1 MTSGSGIIISS
12 SSSGGQA
19 CLQNDACV
27 TCTNT
32 EFLLQYCTNKQS
44 VTNSWSLWCRNVW
57 GLGGIAGT
65 TSAAGS
71 TRTSSSRQVRLLL
84 SPTKRTSHKN
94 CPKKISHKQ
103 KKNLLRVRTKG
114 NETNKKRG
122 EETFACCCW
131 QRRRKKNGLIRDVEF
146 VRPIYSMI
154 YPFQLFGAFLLV
166 R

>member
-1 MTSGSGIIISS
+1 VG
-12 SSSGGQA
+12 
-19 CLQNDACV
+19 V
-27 TCTNT
+27 RW
-32 EFLLQYCTNKQS
+32 
-44 VTNSWSLWCRNVW
+44 NSWNHFGC
-57 GLGGIAGT
+57 GINENLIKQTGT
-65 TSAAGS
+65 PAPLPNETNI
-71 TRTSSSRQVRLLL
+71 
-84 SPTKRTSHKN
+84 TKIAL
-94 CPKKISHKQ
+94 KKYHIN